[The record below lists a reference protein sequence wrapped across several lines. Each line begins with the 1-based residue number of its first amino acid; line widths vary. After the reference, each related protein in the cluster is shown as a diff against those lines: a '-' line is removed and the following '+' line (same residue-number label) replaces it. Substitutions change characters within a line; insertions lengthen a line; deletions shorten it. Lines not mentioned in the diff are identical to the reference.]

1 MILTRRQ
8 FKEYFKSLDPR
19 LAVRG
24 SPLWI
29 PESFD
34 DKKIRCRWFVCVHP
48 VELGDKGE
56 YWDWCRSALDGEL
69 RCFSCNNEKQ
79 EEWWGFT
86 HRRDIVWWMLRWAR

>member
-34 DKKIRCRWFVCVHP
+34 DKKIRCRWFVCVRP

-56 YWDWCRSALDGEL
+56 FWSWCRAALDGDL
-69 RCFSCNNEKQ
+69 RCFSCNYEHQ

-86 HRRDIVWWMLRWAR
+86 HKRDIVWWMIKWA